1 MSEELKQ
8 TASGGPG
15 EGQLKTGVDFLSR
28 ALKMFFGIL
37 AAFIIV
43 SLGWFLIFGGS
54 FIVDTTTES
63 VIVLQFG
70 KFKQECKEGWHW
82 FLPSPVNRI
91 VRIPINKQEIT
102 SMAFMPMD
110 AEFLY
115 YQGVK
120 SDGTEPSEVNE
131 KLVPGVDGYV
141 LLGNN
146 SILHCEWVMTYR
158 VTDPQKFYLTCLS
171 TDATENPAAAS
182 SGDTSARGQVASLG
196 TARVMLKNLLDD
208 VVISSSAVLNLES
221 TYYDRAK
228 YEHIVKQAL
237 VDRIAAADFGIT
249 LENLTLK
256 IAAPPLVT
264 IPSFQKLLLSETDAE
279 RVVEEARTYSVE
291 QENLAK
297 SESAKI
303 LADAGA
309 YKLRVVKEVAADASY
324 FDEIYAQYSKNKKAT
339 LVSLFSD
346 TLAEA
351 IAPVQDKFIVDV
363 KGGGQSVLWLKVN
376 QEPLQQRAASAPAG
390 AGAGP
395 AKEEE
400 N

>member
-1 MSEELKQ
+1 MAEELKQ

-43 SLGWFLIFGGS
+43 ALGWFLIFGGS

-102 SMAFMPMD
+102 STTFMPM
-110 AEFLY
+110 EPEYLY

-120 SDGTEPSEVNE
+120 ADGTEPSSVNE
-131 KLVPGVDGYV
+131 KLVPGADGYV

-171 TDATENPAAAS
+171 TDADAAAENAAS
-182 SGDTSARGQVASLG
+182 SKGQKASLG
-196 TARVMLKNLLDD
+196 TVRVMLQNLLDD
-208 VVISSSAVLNLES
+208 VVIASSATLDLDS
-221 TYYDRAK
+221 TYYDRAN
-228 YEHIVKQAL
+228 YERTVKTAL
-237 VDRIAAADFGIT
+237 MDRIAAMDFGIT

-256 IAAPPLVT
+256 IASPPLVT
-264 IPSFQKLLLSETDAE
+264 IPSFQNLLLSKTDAD
-279 RVVEEARTYSVE
+279 RVVQEAKTYRVE
-291 QENLAK
+291 QENQAK
-297 SESAKI
+297 SESEKI
-303 LADAGA
+303 LADAEA
-309 YKLRVVKEVAADASY
+309 YRLRVVKEVEAEANY
-324 FDEIYAQYSKNKKAT
+324 FKEIYEQYSKNRQAT

-351 IAPVQDKFIVDV
+351 ITPVQDKFIMDV
-363 KGGGQSVLWLKVN
+363 KGNGQSVLWLKVN
-376 QEPLQQRAASAPAG
+376 QEPLQQRA
-390 AGAGP
+390 P
-395 AKEEE
+395 AKTEGSGEE
-400 N
+400 NK

>member
-1 MSEELKQ
+1 MAEELKH

-43 SLGWFLIFGGS
+43 ALGWFLIFGGS

-102 SMAFMPMD
+102 STAFMPMEP
-110 AEFLY
+110 EFLY

-120 SDGTEPSEVNE
+120 ADGTEPSSVNE
-131 KLVPGVDGYV
+131 KLAPGVDGYV

-146 SILHCEWVMTYR
+146 SILHCEWGMTYR

-182 SGDTSARGQVASLG
+182 SGDASRGQTASLG

-208 VVISSSAVLNLES
+208 VVISASAVQNLES

-228 YEHIVKQAL
+228 YEQTVKQAL
-237 VDRIAAADFGIT
+237 VDRIAAMDFGIT

-256 IAAPPLVT
+256 IAAPPIVT
-264 IPSFQKLLLSETDAE
+264 IPSFQNLLLSETDAE

-376 QEPLQQRAASAPAG
+376 QEPLQQRAPAAGGSSA
-390 AGAGP
+390 
-395 AKEEE
+395 EEK
-400 N
+400 

>member
-1 MSEELKQ
+1 MAEELKQ
-8 TASGGPG
+8 NTSGGPG

-37 AAFIIV
+37 AVFIIV
-43 SLGWFLIFGGS
+43 ALGWFLIFGGS

-102 SMAFMPMD
+102 STTFMPMEP
-110 AEFLY
+110 EFLY

-120 SDGTEPSEVNE
+120 ADGSEPSSANE
-131 KLVPGVDGYV
+131 RLVPGADGYV

-171 TDATENPAAAS
+171 TDADTSTEN
-182 SGDTSARGQVASLG
+182 SGTSKGQTASLG
-196 TARVMLKNLLDD
+196 TARVMLQNLLDD
-208 VVISSSAVLNLES
+208 VVISSSATLDLDS
-221 TYYDRAK
+221 TYYDRAN
-228 YEHIVKQAL
+228 YERAVKTAL
-237 VDRIAAADFGIT
+237 MDRIAAMDFGIT

-256 IAAPPLVT
+256 IASPPLVT
-264 IPSFQKLLLSETDAE
+264 IPSFQNLLLSKTDAD
-279 RVVEEARTYSVE
+279 RVVQEAKTYRVE
-291 QENLAK
+291 QENQAK
-297 SESAKI
+297 SESEKI
-303 LADAGA
+303 LADAEA
-309 YKLRVVKEVAADASY
+309 YRLRVVKEVEAEANY
-324 FDEIYAQYSKNKKAT
+324 FKEIYEQYSKNRQAT

-346 TLAEA
+346 TLADA
-351 IAPVQDKFIVDV
+351 ITPVQDKFIMDV
-363 KGGGQSVLWLKVN
+363 KGNGQSVLWLKVN
-376 QEPLQQRAASAPAG
+376 QEPMLQRA
-390 AGAGP
+390 P
-395 AKEEE
+395 AKTEGSGEESK
-400 N
+400 

>member
-1 MSEELKQ
+1 MAEELKQ

-43 SLGWFLIFGGS
+43 ALGWFLVFGGS

-102 SMAFMPMD
+102 STAFMPMEP
-110 AEFLY
+110 EFLY

-120 SDGTEPSEVNE
+120 ADGAEPAEADK

-171 TDATENPAAAS
+171 TDAAETSDAATGDS
-182 SGDTSARGQVASLG
+182 SKGQVASLG

-208 VVISSSAVLNLES
+208 VVIFASATQNLES

-228 YEHIVKQAL
+228 YEHTVKNAL
-237 VDRIAAADFGIT
+237 VDRIAAMDIGVT

-264 IPSFQKLLLSETDAE
+264 IPSFQELLLSETDAE

-303 LADAGA
+303 LADAEA
-309 YKLRVVKEVAADASY
+309 YKLRVVKEVAADSAY
-324 FDEIYAQYSKNKKAT
+324 FNEIFNQYSKNKQAT

-390 AGAGP
+390 AGSGSG
-395 AKEEE
+395 EEKK
-400 N
+400 

>member
-1 MSEELKQ
+1 MAEELKHA
-8 TASGGPG
+8 ASGGPG

-43 SLGWFLIFGGS
+43 ALGWFLVFGGS

-102 SMAFMPMD
+102 STAFMPMEP
-110 AEFLY
+110 EFLY

-120 SDGTEPSEVNE
+120 ADGSEPSSVNE

-171 TDATENPAAAS
+171 TDATDTPAA
-182 SGDTSARGQVASLG
+182 SGDGSKGQTASLG
-196 TARVMLKNLLDD
+196 TARAMLQDLLDD
-208 VVISSSAVLNLES
+208 VVITASAVQNLET

-228 YEHIVKQAL
+228 YEQTVKQAL
-237 VDRIAAADFGIT
+237 VERIAAMDIGIT

-256 IAAPPLVT
+256 IAAPPIIT
-264 IPSFQKLLLSETDAE
+264 IPSFQELLLSETDAE

-376 QEPLQQRAASAPAG
+376 QEPLQQRADRAPAG
-390 AGAGP
+390 AGGGP
-395 AKEEE
+395 AKEE
-400 N
+400 